1 MRESVEQFR
10 REIPHG
16 EIMELNDAKHYV
28 FTGDTADEVAAK
40 TRAFLLNQ

>member
-1 MRESVEQFR
+1 MREPVEQFR

-16 EIMELNDAKHYV
+16 EIVELQDAKHYM

-40 TRAFLLNQ
+40 IRAFLLK

>member
-1 MRESVEQFR
+1 MRESVEQLR

-16 EIMELNDAKHYV
+16 EVVELNDAKHYL
-28 FTGDTADEVAAK
+28 FMGDTADEVAAK